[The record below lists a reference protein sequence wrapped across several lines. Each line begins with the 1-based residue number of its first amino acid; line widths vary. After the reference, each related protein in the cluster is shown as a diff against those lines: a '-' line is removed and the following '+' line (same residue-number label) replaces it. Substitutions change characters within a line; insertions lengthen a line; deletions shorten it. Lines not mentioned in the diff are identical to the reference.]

1 MHSLNRDINYFSL
14 GITEH
19 VIYGTNVQFAYF
31 YESHFQDKSKPA
43 LENPEFIVIK
53 NGKVESFGDA
63 RDPKADFDYSQRTR
77 VLIPASKLVHETFY
91 DCNISQNAFNIQI
104 MEKSERE
111 LFRLIKE
118 KRVQEIILNPLPDR
132 GEKSL
137 RFIMLEN
144 HDKLNIDNIKGVKYQ
159 LGTKQY
165 IDGRAILK
173 GGKNF
178 NFNSDPNS
186 EVNG

>member
-1 MHSLNRDINYFSL
+1 MKCAPNCAPKSD
-14 GITEH
+14 
-19 VIYGTNVQFAYF
+19 FA
-31 YESHFQDKSKPA
+31 HT
-43 LENPEFIVIK
+43 
-53 NGKVESFGDA
+53 
-63 RDPKADFDYSQRTR
+63 QRTC

-111 LFRLIKE
+111 LFMLIKE
-118 KRVQEIILNPLPDR
+118 KRVQEIILNPLPER

-137 RFIMLEN
+137 SFMMLEN
-144 HDKLNIDNIKGVKYQ
+144 HNKLSIDNIKMVKYK

-165 IDGRAILK
+165 LDGSAILK
-173 GGKNF
+173 GGKYF

-186 EVNG
+186 EINS